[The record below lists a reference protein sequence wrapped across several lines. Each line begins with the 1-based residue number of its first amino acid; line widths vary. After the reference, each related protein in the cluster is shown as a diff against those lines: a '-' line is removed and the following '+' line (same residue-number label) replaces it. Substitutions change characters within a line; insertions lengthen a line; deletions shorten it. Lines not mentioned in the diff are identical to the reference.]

1 MVACKNTNIIDQSGV
16 YEGEGGLRKK
26 VRGAECEDGAGMM
39 MGKVRD
45 SRGKLVEYYPD
56 VPEILSFLKK
66 HKTNMQIAV
75 ASRSPDRMGANQ
87 LLDLLGWGQFI
98 DHREI
103 FPTVK
108 DEKLSHFKNLRRHS
122 GIDYRDMVFYDD
134 IWKNNVEA
142 AFLNVSCWTVKGLT
156 RKNFIEGIKAWRECH
171 VLMGNDDVSPYF

>member
-108 DEKLSHFKNLRRHS
+108 DEKLSHFKKLHKRT
-122 GIDYRDMVFYDD
+122 GIEYHDMLFFDD
-134 IWKNNVEA
+134 DWRNNNKPA
-142 AFLNVSCWTVKGLT
+142 DMNVTEKLGRMS
-156 RKNFIEGIKAWRECH
+156 NHDEGRIQ
-171 VLMGNDDVSPYF
+171 